1 MYHDGLEWTR
11 CFCKLN
17 FRSYQFRWLRR
28 SGCKSWPPNA
38 EAPTL
43 APVANQLF
51 ANCEPCISVKQAMNC
66 EDLWNSATGIRFC
79 MVLQYYAILRI
90 ENCLVISSR
99 WLRIVIIQ
107 AMINVLQFHY
117 SSNDQ
122 NLQFEWAHL
131 FNCALLILDTW
142 CCMMLPQL
150 LEKFPFLEIVI
161 VMISAS
167 RLRALLEGS

>member
-11 CFCKLN
+11 CFCRLN
-17 FRSYQFRWLRR
+17 FRSYQFRRLRR

-51 ANCEPCISVKQAMNC
+51 ANCEPCLSAKQAMNC
-66 EDLWNSATGIRFC
+66 EDLWNSGTGIRFC

-99 WLRIVIIQ
+99 WLRVVIFQ
-107 AMINVLQFHY
+107 AMIKIFSLSEHI
-117 SSNDQ
+117 S
-122 NLQFEWAHL
+122 LIAHSW
-131 FNCALLILDTW
+131 FWIHDVAW
-142 CCMMLPQL
+142 CCHSCWKRSPFRRLSLSWFL
-150 LEKFPFLEIVI
+150 L
-161 VMISAS
+161 
-167 RLRALLEGS
+167 RGSGLCLKVPKVKCKA

>member
-1 MYHDGLEWTR
+1 MYHDGVEWTR

-51 ANCEPCISVKQAMNC
+51 ANCEPCLLRETSDELWGLMKFWDRHSVLHGLEN
-66 EDLWNSATGIRFC
+66 
-79 MVLQYYAILRI
+79 YAILPI

-99 WLRIVIIQ
+99 WLPVVIIQ
-107 AMINVLQFHY
+107 AMIKIFSVSERISLI
-117 SSNDQ
+117 
-122 NLQFEWAHL
+122 AHSW
-131 FNCALLILDTW
+131 FSIHDVAW
-142 CCMMLPQL
+142 CCHSCWKSSPFWRLSLSWFL
-150 LEKFPFLEIVI
+150 L
-161 VMISAS
+161 
-167 RLRALLEGS
+167 RGSGLCLKVPKVKCKA